1 MRHISPISD
10 PDDTIVAPATAE
22 GGALC
27 VIRICGADAVGIADS
42 MFRGRRPLREAATH
56 TLHYGRIVDADGRTI
71 DDVVVAM
78 MLAPH
83 SYTGDDTIEISAHGS
98 RYIVSEIIRLAIAA
112 GARMASPGEFTAR
125 AFLAGRLDLSQAEAV
140 ADTIAADSQ
149 WSLAIASTQMRGGYS
164 ELLAGLRTRLLHLT
178 SLLELELDFS
188 EEDVVFAD
196 RKQLREIL
204 DEVQR
209 QTRSLIDSFALG
221 NALKNGVAVAIAGR
235 PNVGKSTLLNRL
247 CGDDRAMVSDIAG
260 TTRDTVEAETRI
272 DGVLFRFIDT
282 AGLRNTDDRL
292 ERMGIERTHEAI
304 DKAHIVLHL
313 TTPDHDDEHIDA
325 AADRRVIKVLN
336 KIDLLR
342 EDAQQNSYSAA
353 EPHAASE
360 TCPVADSW
368 NDATAAAGS
377 NDGIVR
383 ISAKCG
389 DGIDELRRRLR
400 ATVDTDRLSE
410 GSVTVSN
417 MRHYEALRRAD
428 EALSRA
434 VTALDDN
441 LPTELLSEEIR
452 DILRPLG
459 EIIGEITSDDI
470 LASIFSKFCI
480 GK

>member
-1 MRHISPISD
+1 MRHRSPISD

-98 RYIVSEIIRLAIAA
+98 RYIISEIIRLAIAA

-459 EIIGEITSDDI
+459 EITGEITSDDI